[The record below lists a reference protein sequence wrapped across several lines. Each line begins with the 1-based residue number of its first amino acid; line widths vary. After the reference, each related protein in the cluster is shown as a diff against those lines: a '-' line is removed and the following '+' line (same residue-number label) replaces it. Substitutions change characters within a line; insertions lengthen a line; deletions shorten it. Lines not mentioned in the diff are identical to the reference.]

1 MNKYERSYVLDL
13 VLKVMEGLCE
23 GAGDVPVLVHVT
35 EGTVRT
41 EAPDAG
47 VGGVGGVDPQDGRH
61 ELPIRGEEELNG
73 VLLLLLLL
81 LLLLKRGLLRA
92 GVDLSR
98 QRVDPDSVPG
108 QRAKIREELVQGGNK
123 LLV

>member
-73 VLLLLLLL
+73 VVLLLL
-81 LLLLKRGLLRA
+81 LLLLKRGLLLRA

-98 QRVDPDSVPG
+98 QRVDQDSVPG

>member
-73 VLLLLLLL
+73 VVLLLL
-81 LLLLKRGLLRA
+81 LLLLKRGLLLRA

>member
-47 VGGVGGVDPQDGRH
+47 VGHQESGRDHISVVLRPYVG
-61 ELPIRGEEELNG
+61 
-73 VLLLLLLL
+73 
-81 LLLLKRGLLRA
+81 
-92 GVDLSR
+92 
-98 QRVDPDSVPG
+98 
-108 QRAKIREELVQGGNK
+108 
-123 LLV
+123 